1 MLARRTVGALL
12 AEHEHIEIDFPS
24 LGSRHD
30 QDPEPDASVADEQEE
45 DDFSWLA
52 MAFADEDEP
61 DVTELARDEDDDTDV
76 EHPSPEDIEAI
87 ASALDDGSSH
97 DAPPTARRAA
107 DENATEVQPTAADVP
122 PTAADVQ
129 PTATDVQPTSATDEQ
144 LRPPPSSDSLDEPID
159 EHWTAADLAADL
171 SAVITDAPEV
181 EIVSAFEAD
190 DIDPLDPLDLDLDE
204 VLDLDDVVSQL
215 SVDSLEELTLI
226 GGADQPA
233 VGEPTS
239 ATTAPDTAHS
249 SPSDEAPSGH
259 EARELDQSAGG
270 RASAGGAPEED
281 APVKSPPTLG
291 KGAPIAERSEPGEPD
306 EPVERDASETDENA
320 AAEEPGPP
328 RRSGLRE
335 ELLGTFSQLY
345 GKR

>member
-30 QDPEPDASVADEQEE
+30 QDPEPDAPVADEQEE

-97 DAPPTARRAA
+97 DAPPTERRAA
-107 DENATEVQPTAADVP
+107 DENAAEVQPTAAE
-122 PTAADVQ
+122 AQ
-129 PTATDVQPTSATDEQ
+129 PTATDVQPTTATDAQ
-144 LRPPPSSDSLDEPID
+144 LRPPASSNSLDEPID

-171 SAVITDAPEV
+171 SAVIADAPEV

-215 SVDSLEELTLI
+215 SVDSLEELTLTD
-226 GGADQPA
+226 GADQPDVA
-233 VGEPTS
+233 EPAS
-239 ATTAPDTAHS
+239 ATTAPDTAAS
-249 SPSDEAPSGH
+249 SPSEEAPSGH
-259 EARELDQSAGG
+259 EARDLDQSAG
-270 RASAGGAPEED
+270 RRSSAGGAPEED
-281 APVKSPPTLG
+281 APVESPPTLG
-291 KGAPIAERSEPGEPD
+291 KGAPIADRSEPGEPD
-306 EPVERDASETDENA
+306 EPVERDASEPDENA
-320 AAEEPGPP
+320 AAEDPGPP